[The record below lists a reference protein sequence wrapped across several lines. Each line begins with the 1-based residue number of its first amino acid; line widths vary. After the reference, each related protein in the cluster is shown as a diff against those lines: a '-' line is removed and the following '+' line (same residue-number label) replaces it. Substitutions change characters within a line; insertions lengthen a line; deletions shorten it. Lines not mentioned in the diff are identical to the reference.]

1 MIQIYS
7 HLFFLSLLSLCASL
21 VQIIPTL
28 VHFILSMPPPMQREE
43 KRHTAAKR
51 AATMAST
58 TTMAA
63 SHGGGDSAA
72 GAYDG
77 VEGGGGQQRN
87 ANHMTRR
94 KVKGVQLVHALCL
107 EEMKLDPWGT
117 GTVICIVYVGVYVVV
132 YYSLSIPLLVIHHA
146 S

>member
-1 MIQIYS
+1 M
-7 HLFFLSLLSLCASL
+7 SLLSLCAFL
-21 VQIIPTL
+21 IQIIPTL
-28 VHFILSMPPPMQREE
+28 VHFILSMPPPMRREE
-43 KRHTAAKR
+43 KQHNTAKR
-51 AATMAST
+51 ATTMAYTMAST

-63 SHGGGDSAA
+63 SHGGEEPAA

-117 GTVICIVYVGVYVVV
+117 GTRW
-132 YYSLSIPLLVIHHA
+132 HM
-146 S
+146 